1 MAVLRLGRFRT
12 GPAGNGE
19 MLTSHA
25 ALAAAVKDAFP
36 GVIDM
41 QVAPVSGAGDSRA
54 SGAQA
59 ALPAR
64 PECPGAGA
72 AFSPAKGIRIEYA
85 EVVDA

>member
-41 QVAPVSGAGDSRA
+41 QVAPVSGA